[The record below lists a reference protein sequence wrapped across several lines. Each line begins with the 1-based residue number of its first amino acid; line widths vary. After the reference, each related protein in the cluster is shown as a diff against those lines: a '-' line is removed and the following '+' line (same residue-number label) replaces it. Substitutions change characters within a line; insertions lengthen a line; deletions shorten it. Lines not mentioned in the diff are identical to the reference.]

1 MLVQNCENAKTCMP
15 GSESRWV
22 KSSKKAVCF
31 QDTRQQDSLAVHD
44 EADVFG
50 MRFGRTGFLFVFIV
64 PTFVVSYTKKKRHF
78 ESNWNDG
85 IIVAILEKG
94 FQILIVK
101 HG

>member
-1 MLVQNCENAKTCMP
+1 MP